1 MSHLTVSSPVGEL
14 TIFEDAGAIVALEWG
29 RAPID
34 PRKPSA
40 LLKRAAR
47 QLDEYFAGSR
57 KTFDLPLKP
66 AGTAFQQRVWAR
78 LSAIPRGRVETYGA
92 LAKKLRSGARAV
104 GTACGA
110 NPIPI
115 LIPCHRVLGARG
127 RIPARFKGC
136 APIWARGSLGGYS
149 GEGGVAT
156 KQFLLAHEGAPGASC
171 ECMPTGMKAP
181 KT

>member
-1 MSHLTVSSPVGEL
+1 MGYLTVSSPVGEL
-14 TIFEDAGAIVALEWG
+14 TIFEENGAIVALEWG
-29 RAPID
+29 RAPEGTE
-34 PRKPSA
+34 KPTV

-57 KTFDLPLKP
+57 KTFDLPLRP
-66 AGTAFQQRVWAR
+66 AGTAFQRRVWAR
-78 LSAIPRGRVETYGA
+78 LCAIPRGRVETYGA
-92 LAKKLRSGARAV
+92 IAKKLKSGARAV

-115 LIPCHRVLGARG
+115 LIPCHRVLGADG
-127 RIPARFKGC
+127 R
-136 APIWARGSLGGYS
+136 LGGYS

-156 KQFLLAHEGAPGASC
+156 KQFLLAHEAAPGASC
-171 ECMPTGMKAP
+171 ECMPTGMTAP